1 MSQQPPPVPLET
13 PEVATGTRAE
23 WVDAAAAV
31 LRKAGKLPADDSVS
45 QDAAASDGAEV
56 DAAVLS
62 RLGRR
67 TFGGTEVTPLAG
79 VTPTAPGYRRLDGR
93 GWLNCVPLADPDPRQ
108 AAAALL
114 ADLEGGAQ
122 SCWLTVGAAGTAL
135 DDLPAVLAPVLL
147 DIAPIELNAVDPV
160 TALQAGRKFA
170 EVLSDRGVR
179 AGGGGVGA
187 DPFGRA
193 LRSGSSGVDTGELG
207 EIATLATDLG
217 LRGFVADAT
226 IAHESGADDAWEL
239 GYLLAAV
246 AEYLRLLEAAGV
258 APAAGA
264 ELITLRLPA
273 TAEQFTTIAKFRAA
287 RGLWT
292 RLLQVALASAES
304 VPAPWLHAVTS
315 RMMTTRYDPWV
326 NMLRATIAAFAA
338 GTGGAQAVT
347 VLPFDAA
354 LGIPD
359 AFGRRVAR
367 NVSHLLL
374 DESHVADTADPA
386 AGAGGVELLTERL
399 AAAGWAAFT
408 EIEAAGGLSAA
419 ISDGLLSDRF
429 TAQRAVRADRI
440 ATRKQPLTGVTE
452 FAHVDEQLPRRRDKP
467 VPWPERWSSPFEALR
482 DAPAAEPVAL
492 VVLGS
497 VASHS
502 VRASF
507 VRNALGAIGSP
518 LVGGLA
524 ATADPAAAA
533 DGFDAAAG
541 QIAVVAG
548 SDAAYTGA
556 DPTFAG
562 TAAEVVAALRERG
575 ARLVLIAG
583 QPPAG
588 VEVDGT
594 VSLGGNL
601 LELAEL
607 LRGASP
613 MEVA

>member
-1 MSQQPPPVPLET
+1 MPELET
-13 PEVATGTRAE
+13 PGVATGTRAE
-23 WVDAAAAV
+23 WVAAAAAV
-31 LRKAGKLPADDSVS
+31 LRKSGALPADAPDE
-45 QDAAASDGAEV
+45 AAAPDGAGL
-56 DAAVLS
+56 DQAVLA

-67 TFGGTEVTPLAG
+67 TFGGTPVTPLAG
-79 VTPTAPGYRRLDGR
+79 VTSTAAGYRRLDGR
-93 GWLNCVPLADPDPRQ
+93 GWLNCVPLADPDPAQ
-108 AAAALL
+108 AAAALI

-135 DDLPAVLAPVLL
+135 PDLPAVLAPVLL
-147 DIAPIELNAVDPV
+147 DIAPIELNAVEPV
-160 TALQAGRKFA
+160 TALQAGRAFA
-170 EVLSDRGVR
+170 RILSDRGVR
-179 AGGGGVGA
+179 APGGGLGA

-193 LRSGSSGVDTGELG
+193 IRAGSPEVDTTELA
-207 EIATLATDLG
+207 EIASLATDLG

-226 IAHESGADDAWEL
+226 VAHEQGADDGWEL

-246 AEYLRLLEAAGV
+246 AEYLRLLEAAGITPDV
-258 APAAGA
+258 AAA
-264 ELITLRLPA
+264 LLTLRLPA
-273 TAEQFTTIAKFRAA
+273 TAEQFTTIARFRAA

-292 RLLQVALASAES
+292 RLLELALEPATT

-326 NMLRATIAAFAA
+326 NMLRVTIAALAA

-359 AFGRRVAR
+359 AFGRRIAR

-386 AGAGGVELLTERL
+386 AGAGGIEALTERL
-399 AAAGWAAFT
+399 AATGWAAFT
-408 EIEAAGGLSAA
+408 EIEAAGGLSTAVA
-419 ISDGLLSDRF
+419 GGLLAERF
-429 TAQRAVRADRI
+429 AAQKALRASRI
-440 ATRKQPLTGVTE
+440 ATRAQPLTGVTE
-452 FAHVDEQLPRRRDKP
+452 FAHAGEQLPQRRPKGKA
-467 VPWPERWSSPFEALR
+467 WPERWASPFEALR
-482 DAPAAEPVAL
+482 DEPAPRPVAL
-492 VVLGS
+492 VVLGA

-518 LVGGLA
+518 LAGGDA
-524 ATADPAAAA
+524 ATADVAAAVAGFDPAAG
-533 DGFDAAAG
+533 D
-541 QIAVVAG
+541 IAVVAG
-548 SDAAYTGA
+548 SDAAYAGA

-562 TAAEVVAALRERG
+562 TAADVVTGLRERG

-583 QPPAG
+583 RPPAG

-594 VSLGGNL
+594 VGLGGDL
-601 LELAEL
+601 LQLAGL
-607 LRGASP
+607 LRGTGVT
-613 MEVA
+613 EVQR